1 VTSLLT
7 RADLRPQQRF
17 IADQIRDR
25 DAVLIVSAMGSGK
38 TGATLTA
45 LRDLFDTLEA
55 SRVLVIAPLRVA
67 TDTWPDDIERWAH
80 TRCLSY
86 AVCVGTEAQRKYALQ
101 KKADITIINRENLV
115 WLARQIGTA
124 TNWPWDTVIVDESSM
139 FKAGKKRTAKTKV
152 KGKDGVV
159 RTRPGGKMT
168 RFGVLAAARKK
179 IDRIVL
185 LTGTPGELEDLWGQI
200 YLLDQGK
207 RLGDNRDA
215 FIGRWFEKNEY
226 TRAITPRSNAHDEIM
241 RAIGDIMVSLPPL
254 DLVPDPVFVPVRVQ
268 LSDKTMVEYKRFQRT
283 LVSELHD
290 VEAVNAGVLTN
301 KLLQFCIA
309 EYTPVLTSR
318 GWVSIQ
324 DVTPSDKVWDG
335 LEWVNCQGS
344 IFKGERE
351 IVECWGVNMTPD
363 HKVLTSEGWRTAEY
377 IIYGGSGEKSYR
389 PEVRLPDGYRS
400 GRQHGYEVAKSAVA
414 VSLRVRG
421 GSSSSKPKSPQ
432 QQSSAA
438 KILRLSAWKSSLGGT
453 FRRTHDDRTASLAYL
468 DADEAALSQST
479 AQGLR
484 ELRGTRHRHAG
495 SLVRFVQRIL
505 GGNEDRLRRS
515 FDDRAERRESAVQQA
530 ELPLG
535 DLGRAVGE
543 QARYDICRQPMG
555 ADYAKGGVGSQ
566 WNSLRNSIQADGAR
580 ALRERNVRSRRLPV
594 YDLINCGPRSRF
606 VVMAADGSP
615 VIVHNCN
622 GAMYREDGTV
632 AAVHDEKLKALDD
645 LIEQAN
651 GEPVLV
657 FYGFKFDLEQ
667 IRKRHPNAVVLNESD
682 SAVKDWN
689 EGNIKILLAHPASC
703 AHGLNMQYGGHICI
717 WFGLTWS
724 LELYLQANAR
734 LPRPGQ
740 KHVVAIYQIIAEGT
754 VDERVLSALGQKEAT
769 QNGIIEAT
777 LAELDAI

>member
-1 VTSLLT
+1 MTSLLT

-86 AVCVGTEAQRKYALQ
+86 AVCVGTEAQRKYALA
-101 KKADITIINRENLV
+101 KNADITIINNENLV
-115 WLARQIGTA
+115 WLARQLGSA
-124 TNWPWDTVIVDESSM
+124 NNWPWDTVIVDESSR

-254 DLVPDPVFVPVRVQ
+254 DLVPDPVFVPVRVR

-301 KLLQFCIA
+301 KLIQFA
-309 EYTPVLTSR
+309 
-318 GWVSIQ
+318 
-324 DVTPSDKVWDG
+324 
-335 LEWVNCQGS
+335 NGS
-344 IFKGERE
+344 
-351 IVECWGVNMTPD
+351 
-363 HKVLTSEGWRTAEY
+363 
-377 IIYGGSGEKSYR
+377 
-389 PEVRLPDGYRS
+389 
-400 GRQHGYEVAKSAVA
+400 
-414 VSLRVRG
+414 
-421 GSSSSKPKSPQ
+421 
-432 QQSSAA
+432 
-438 KILRLSAWKSSLGGT
+438 
-453 FRRTHDDRTASLAYL
+453 
-468 DADEAALSQST
+468 
-479 AQGLR
+479 
-484 ELRGTRHRHAG
+484 
-495 SLVRFVQRIL
+495 
-505 GGNEDRLRRS
+505 
-515 FDDRAERRESAVQQA
+515 
-530 ELPLG
+530 
-535 DLGRAVGE
+535 
-543 QARYDICRQPMG
+543 
-555 ADYAKGGVGSQ
+555 
-566 WNSLRNSIQADGAR
+566 
-580 ALRERNVRSRRLPV
+580 
-594 YDLINCGPRSRF
+594 
-606 VVMAADGSP
+606 
-615 VIVHNCN
+615 
-622 GAMYREDGTV
+622 MYREDGTV

-667 IRKRHPNAVVLNESD
+667 IRKRHPNAAVLNESD
-682 SAVKDWN
+682 TAVKDWN
-689 EGNIKILLAHPASC
+689 DGKIKILLAHPASC

-754 VDERVLSALGQKEAT
+754 VDERVLSALEQKEAT